1 MDRFNVCHTWF
12 DGQGSLV
19 GLTLFMASMM
29 LLCLGCAVLCL
40 YGAGYFVKACFGPDR
55 DVFCFIAVPVMLVL
69 GLASTAPAFMFW
81 DKMTCY
87 FAAW

>member
-19 GLTLFMASMM
+19 GLTLFMAVM
-29 LLCLGCAVLCL
+29 LLVTLGAALFFMALAGKLIYASVADKELTPAALAVLSFLGGIGCL
-40 YGAGYFVKACFGPDR
+40 SIV
-55 DVFCFIAVPVMLVL
+55 IMMWE
-69 GLASTAPAFMFW
+69 STA
-81 DKMTCY
+81 CY

>member
-19 GLTLFMASMM
+19 GLTLFMVVVLLATLGAALFFMVLAGKLIYTSVMDKELTPAALAVCSFLGSICCLSIVIMM
-29 LLCLGCAVLCL
+29 WE
-40 YGAGYFVKACFGPDR
+40 
-55 DVFCFIAVPVMLVL
+55 
-69 GLASTAPAFMFW
+69 STA
-81 DKMTCY
+81 CY